1 MVGLSGGLGVRF
13 SASVAMCVVTRA
25 FLAKKL
31 GTYFEYFI
39 NSAQKSMVHFA
50 AITIVRVLNPT
61 QKMKRVLKGLL
72 LYFEDP
78 I

>member
-1 MVGLSGGLGVRF
+1 MVGLSGVLRVRF
-13 SASVAMCVVTRA
+13 SASVARSFVTRA

-50 AITIVRVLNPT
+50 VITIARVLNPT
-61 QKMKRVLKGLL
+61 QKMKRVLIDLL
-72 LYFEDP
+72 LYLEDP